1 MEPLTLQKP
10 HWEALTPDTRSALH
24 LLNRLDVTR
33 RFYLA
38 GGTGLA
44 LHLGH
49 RISVDLDF
57 FCEEPDAVNPSERAL
72 LRQALDDPTFTIT
85 FDTDATF
92 VGTWQGVGVSFFRLS
107 LYPLILPTLNLEG
120 IRLASIEEIGAMKL
134 AAIIG
139 QGARRDLVDLYYI
152 LQLVS
157 LDDLFQ
163 VASQKYSKVRT
174 FALSSVRGLAYFTD
188 AEALPMPEMLD
199 KTPWVKMKKC
209 LELKAIEAGRKNLEN
224 LWG

>member
-1 MEPLTLQKP
+1 
-10 HWEALTPDTRSALH
+10 
-24 LLNRLDVTR
+24 
-33 RFYLA
+33 
-38 GGTGLA
+38 
-44 LHLGH
+44 
-49 RISVDLDF
+49 
-57 FCEEPDAVNPSERAL
+57 
-72 LRQALDDPTFTIT
+72 
-85 FDTDATF
+85 
-92 VGTWQGVGVSFFRLS
+92 
-107 LYPLILPTLNLEG
+107 
-120 IRLASIEEIGAMKL
+120 
-134 AAIIG
+134 
-139 QGARRDLVDLYYI
+139 LVDLYYI